1 MPARRDRQDACVTT
15 WHCCRTSADDKFAS
29 ASSVESAMP
38 KLPLMDYVGRP
49 LLACLFLALLCLQW
63 RFPLRRQHFSVL
75 HRLVRNFVLSIPG
88 FAIVRLAML
97 PIPLAIAMWAQE
109 KHFGLLNWLAV
120 PFWIAFVATFL
131 LMDYAYWWWHWAN
144 HMVPVFWRF
153 HNVHHTDLDLDV
165 STAARFHFGEMI
177 FSVGFLSVAVA
188 VFGIAPIMLLVF
200 FITLEAATLFHHSN
214 WRLPIK
220 LERFHHSNWR
230 LPIKLERI
238 LNLIIVTP
246 RMHGIHHSIVQR
258 ETNSNWGT
266 IFCWWDK
273 FHRTLRRDVPQ
284 DAITIGVAAYREE
297 HELTL
302 GKLLALPFRQQRA
315 WRLPNGE
322 VPDRA
327 VQPAQK
333 LTE

>member
-1 MPARRDRQDACVTT
+1 MALAV
-15 WHCCRTSADDKFAS
+15 
-29 ASSVESAMP
+29 P
-38 KLPLMDYVGRP
+38 KIPLMDYVGRP
-49 LLACLFLALLCLQW
+49 LLACLFVALLWLQW
-63 RFPLRRQHFSVL
+63 RFPLRRHYFSVIK
-75 HRLVRNFVLSIPG
+75 RLVRNFVLSIPG

-97 PIPLAIAMWAQE
+97 PIPLMLAVWAQRQ
-109 KHFGLLNWLAV
+109 HIGVLNWL
-120 PFWIAFVATFL
+120 PFPGWAACIATFL

-220 LERFHHSNWR
+220 LER
-230 LPIKLERI
+230 I

-266 IFCWWDK
+266 IFSLWDK
-273 FHRTLRRDVPQ
+273 LHRTLRRDVPQ
-284 DAITIGVAAYREE
+284 DAVTIGVAAYREE

-302 GKLLALPFRQQRA
+302 GKLFALPFRSQRE
-315 WRLPNGE
+315 WRLPNGDIPE
-322 VPDRA
+322 RA
-327 VQPAQK
+327 PHPPQELA
-333 LTE
+333 